1 MNPFDSQP
9 SGSPQLADRPV
20 AQGRRPQR
28 LAGRLTP
35 DVLLP
40 DLGRSVDNLLLHK
53 LRTLLTMLGMIFGV
67 AAVLSML
74 SIGAGA
80 QQQVMAFIEG
90 LGVRNLIVEAR
101 ETTDRQAFQK
111 VRLQSPGLTF
121 QDVRAIQSAVPG
133 IEALTPRKRFAPT
146 QVVPKPTGEMP
157 VVYGVETRYLD
168 IASLR
173 IASGRFFSDDEAA
186 RATAVCVLGEAART
200 ALFGVTDPIDQ
211 FVKIGEH
218 WFRVIG
224 VAGPLA
230 TAREGVGGV
239 PAQDRNNLIYMPTS
253 AAILRLEDNYSQL
266 RDEIDGVYLRLAST
280 VDISSAASV
289 VRGVLDASHRGAT
302 DYSLVVPAEL
312 LAEQQ
317 RTKRIFDVVMVALA
331 SISLL
336 VGGIGIMNIMLASVL
351 ERTPEIGL
359 RRALGATRVDVIRQF
374 VLETTLLAVGG
385 GVLGLLLGVALS
397 QVIASFAGWSTVVTA
412 GALLLAF
419 LVSVLVGLVSGIY
432 PAMKAARLDPVQ
444 ALHYE

>member
-1 MNPFDSQP
+1 MSR
-9 SGSPQLADRPV
+9 SPA
-20 AQGRRPQR
+20 R

-40 DLGRSVDNLLLHK
+40 DLGRSLDNLLLHK

-101 ETTDRQAFQK
+101 ETTDFQAFQK
-111 VRLQSPGLTF
+111 IRQQSPGLTF
-121 QDVRAIQSAVPG
+121 QDLRAIAASVPG
-133 IEALTPRKRFAPT
+133 VEVATPRKRFTPN
-146 QVVPKPTGEMP
+146 QVLPKPSAEMP
-157 VVYGVETRYLD
+157 VVYGVEPAYTGL
-168 IASLR
+168 ASLR
-173 IASGRFFSDDEAA
+173 ITAGRFFTEEESSRAA
-186 RATAVCVLGEAART
+186 AVCVLGEAARQS
-200 ALFGVTDPIDQ
+200 LFGGGDPLDR
-211 FVKIGEH
+211 FLKIGTH

-224 VAGPLA
+224 VAAPQA
-230 TAREGVGGV
+230 VARGEVGGV
-239 PAQDRNNLIYMPTS
+239 PAEDRNNLIYVPTT
-253 AAILRLEDNYSQL
+253 AAILRLEDTYSQF
-266 RDEIDGVYLRLAST
+266 RDEIDGVYVRLAADAD
-280 VDISSAASV
+280 VPAAASI
-289 VRGVLDASHRGAT
+289 VRGVLEASHRGAA
-302 DYSLVVPAEL
+302 DYTVVVPAEL

-317 RTKRIFDVVMVALA
+317 RTRRIFDIVMVALA

-397 QVIASFAGWSTVVTA
+397 RLIASFAGWSTLVST
-412 GALLLAF
+412 GSLLLAF
-419 LVSVLVGLVSGIY
+419 LVSVVVGLVSGIY

>member
-1 MNPFDSQP
+1 MTRST
-9 SGSPQLADRPV
+9 
-20 AQGRRPQR
+20 QR
-28 LAGRLTP
+28 LNGRLTP
-35 DVLLP
+35 DVLIP
-40 DLGRSVDNLLLHK
+40 DLGRSIDNLLLHK

-111 VRLQSPGLTF
+111 MRLQSPGLTF
-121 QDVRAIQSAVPG
+121 QDMRAIQAAVPG
-133 IEALTPRKRFAPT
+133 IEALTPRKRFTPT
-146 QVVPKPTGEMP
+146 QLVPKPNGEMP
-157 VVYGVETRYLD
+157 VVFGVEPVYED
-168 IASLR
+168 IGALR
-173 IASGRFFSDDEAA
+173 LSAGRFFTEDESA
-186 RATAVCVLGEAART
+186 RAAALCVLGEAARV
-200 ALFGVTDPIDQ
+200 ALFGVADPLGQ

-224 VAGPLA
+224 VAGPQA
-230 TAREGVGGV
+230 TAREGVGGA
-239 PAQDRNNLIYMPTS
+239 PAQDRNNLIYVPTA
-253 AAILRLEDNYSQL
+253 AAILRLEDGYTTV
-266 RDEIDGVYLRLAST
+266 RDEIDGLYLRVAQAS
-280 VDISSAASV
+280 DISSSAAV
-289 VRGVLDASHRGAT
+289 MRGVLEASHRGAT
-302 DYSLVVPAEL
+302 DYSIIVPAEL

-317 RTKRIFDVVMVALA
+317 RTKRIFDIVMVALA

-385 GVLGLLLGVALS
+385 GVLGLLLGLALS
-397 QVIASFAGWSTVVTA
+397 QVIASFAGWSTVVT
-412 GALLLAF
+412 GSSLLLAF
-419 LVSVLVGLVSGIY
+419 LVSVIVGLVSGIY
-432 PAMKAARLDPVQ
+432 PAMKASKLDPVQ